1 MKDKNLKIISIRTD
15 EEVEE
20 KAEQLAESIILE
32 GFDPEA
38 MIDKTVY
45 DKIAEWKSE
54 VKAIAGENLRVIVD
68 IHDRDK
74 FALKIL
80 EILSDKLGGV
90 VNTADRLV
98 RRNKKNAKLEKGY

>member
-32 GFDPEA
+32 GFDPEV
-38 MIDKTVY
+38 MIDKIVY
-45 DKIAEWKSE
+45 DKIAEWESE
-54 VKAIAGENLRVIVD
+54 VKAIAGEDLRVIVD

-80 EILSDKLGGV
+80 ENLSDKLGGV

-98 RRNKKNAKLEKGY
+98 RRNKNE